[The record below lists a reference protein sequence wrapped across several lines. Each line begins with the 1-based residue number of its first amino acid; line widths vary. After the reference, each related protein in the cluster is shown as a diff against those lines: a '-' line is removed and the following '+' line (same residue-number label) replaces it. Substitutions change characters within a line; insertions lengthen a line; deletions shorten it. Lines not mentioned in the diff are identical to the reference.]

1 MHFSISID
9 ESKSQDEFQAV
20 DLPES
25 YHLLSQ
31 YSAVKKVTDPIL
43 ESLQETEKGKGICS
57 CLVDRHH
64 SSVRYTTSIFWQVKT
79 YYCSWVLIN

>member
-25 YHLLSQ
+25 YRLSSQ
-31 YSAVKKVTDPIL
+31 YSAIKKEVTDPIL
-43 ESLQETEKGKGICS
+43 ESLQETEKGKDIAYR
-57 CLVDRHH
+57 LVDRHR
-64 SSVRYTTSIFWQVKT
+64 SSVRYATSFFWQVKIYT
-79 YYCSWVLIN
+79 LE